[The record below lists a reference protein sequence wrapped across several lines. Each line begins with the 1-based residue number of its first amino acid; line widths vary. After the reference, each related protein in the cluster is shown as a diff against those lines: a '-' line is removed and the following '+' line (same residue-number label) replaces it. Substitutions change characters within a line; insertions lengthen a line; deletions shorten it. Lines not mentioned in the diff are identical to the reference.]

1 MAEKYPREQYG
12 NLVSPFGTIDFDM
25 HFKPLYGFYFRQLTY
40 ICMRLF
46 VFEGI
51 PETIDE
57 TFFKYCLIIN
67 GNACFFKLDQD
78 ILENR
83 QSGIYKLRAGDL
95 VAQPCNR
102 AEIQTLYYMH
112 RKALVTN
119 PVFTKTYNL
128 IPGEDCEIVYLTEPD
143 KYFYS
148 MYGGLFALIGR
159 TATILADN
167 DISINVAQKNTRL
180 TNVISADDK
189 PTAISAEAA
198 IEAMYDGDPYKIA
211 QSSLVSDLHSFPMT
225 QATSSREIVQLVEIR
240 QYIYSHFYE
249 SIGIGST
256 HDNMK
261 RERLISAELDDGVDL
276 AAINIDDMLATVREG
291 LDRVNAMF
299 GTSIT
304 VELNPIIQRATEQE
318 DGSVDAPPPEEQDG
332 DPAPEEQEDD
342 PQPAEQEDD
351 PDSAEQDDDP
361 APAEQENNPEP
372 EEQENDPEPAE
383 QDDDPQPAEQDD
395 DPQPAEPA
403 PIEIKIEAQDES
415 KVIVKI
421 DSDGEDPSE
430 DDDQPPPEREDEEPA
445 EPAEQDDDRKE
456 GDP

>member
-25 HFKPLYGFYFRQLTY
+25 HFKPLYGFYFRKLTY

>member
-25 HFKPLYGFYFRQLTY
+25 HFKPLYGFYFRKLTY

-383 QDDDPQPAEQDD
+383 QDDDPQPAE
-395 DPQPAEPA
+395 PA